1 MFDGLFLCQ
10 KSYFQVRNVSIVALH
25 DVNEGVEQLIWA
37 FSRKNKLR
45 KNASK
50 EGSFFGCEG
59 KIALFSFP
67 SL

>member
-25 DVNEGVEQLIWA
+25 DVNEGGTTYMGISPGKTSSGRMPLKKGI
-37 FSRKNKLR
+37 
-45 KNASK
+45 
-50 EGSFFGCEG
+50 FGCEG